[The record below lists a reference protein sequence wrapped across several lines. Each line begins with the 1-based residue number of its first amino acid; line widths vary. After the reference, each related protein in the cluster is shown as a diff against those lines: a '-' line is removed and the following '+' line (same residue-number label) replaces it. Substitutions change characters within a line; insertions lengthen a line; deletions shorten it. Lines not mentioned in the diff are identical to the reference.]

1 MKKKEIFDLL
11 DEHFEIDMMMEC
23 VKEENE
29 RHYTDKEL
37 YIIFVVNMP
46 KESDWD
52 VEVLRILIRNW
63 STNNSFSKN
72 VSIIETLSPGIE
84 FELSKKSLVSFIKE
98 TVYQNSGVESR
109 DMLNDWYEIKKV
121 EIRDKKI
128 SDLGI

>member
-1 MKKKEIFDLL
+1 MKKKDIFDLL

-46 KESDWD
+46 EESDWN

-63 STNNSFSKN
+63 RTNNSFSKN
-72 VSIIETLSPGIE
+72 VAIE
-84 FELSKKSLVSFIKE
+84 FELSKEFLVKFIKE
-98 TVYQNSGVESR
+98 VVYNNSGVESR

>member
-1 MKKKEIFDLL
+1 MKKKDIFDLL
-11 DEHFEIDMMMEC
+11 DEHFEMDMMMEC

-46 KESDWD
+46 KESDWN

-63 STNNSFSKN
+63 RTNNSFSKN
-72 VSIIETLSPGIE
+72 VVIE
-84 FELSKKSLVSFIKE
+84 FELSKEFLVKFIKE
-98 TVYQNSGVESR
+98 VVYNNSGIESR
-109 DMLNDWYEIKKV
+109 DLLNDWYEIKKV

>member
-1 MKKKEIFDLL
+1 MKKKDIFDLL
-11 DEHFEIDMMMEC
+11 DEHFEIDMMMDC
-23 VKEENE
+23 VKEKNE

-46 KESDWD
+46 KESDWN

-63 STNNSFSKN
+63 RTNHSFSKN
-72 VSIIETLSPGIE
+72 VVIE
-84 FELSKKSLVSFIKE
+84 FELSKESLVSFIKE

>member
-1 MKKKEIFDLL
+1 MKKKDIFDLL
-11 DEHFEIDMMMEC
+11 DEHFEMDMMMEC

-37 YIIFVVNMP
+37 YIIYVVNMP
-46 KESDWD
+46 KESDWN

-63 STNNSFSKN
+63 RTNNSFSKN
-72 VSIIETLSPGIE
+72 VVIE
-84 FELSKKSLVSFIKE
+84 FELSKEFLIKFIKE
-98 TVYQNSGVESR
+98 VVYNNSGIESR
-109 DMLNDWYEIKKV
+109 DLLNDWYEIKKV

>member
-1 MKKKEIFDLL
+1 MTKKDIFDLL

-46 KESDWD
+46 KESDWN

-63 STNNSFSKN
+63 RTNNSFSKN
-72 VSIIETLSPGIE
+72 VVIE
-84 FELSKKSLVSFIKE
+84 FELSKKNLVSFIKE
-98 TVYQNSGVESR
+98 TVYQNSGIESR
-109 DMLNDWYEIKKV
+109 DMLNVWYEIKKV

>member
-1 MKKKEIFDLL
+1 MKKKDIFDLL
-11 DEHFEIDMMMEC
+11 DEHFEMDMMMEC

-63 STNNSFSKN
+63 RTNHSFSKN
-72 VSIIETLSPGIE
+72 VVIE
-84 FELSKKSLVSFIKE
+84 FELSKESLVSFIKE

>member
-1 MKKKEIFDLL
+1 MKKKDIFDLL
-11 DEHFEIDMMMEC
+11 DEHFEMDMMMEC

-37 YIIFVVNMP
+37 YIIFVVNMT
-46 KESDWD
+46 KESDWN

-63 STNNSFSKN
+63 RTNNSFSKN
-72 VSIIETLSPGIE
+72 VVIE
-84 FELSKKSLVSFIKE
+84 FELSKEFLIKFIKE
-98 TVYQNSGVESR
+98 VVYNNSGVESR

>member
-1 MKKKEIFDLL
+1 MTKKDIFDLL

-46 KESDWD
+46 KESDWN

-63 STNNSFSKN
+63 RTNNSFSKN
-72 VSIIETLSPGIE
+72 VVIE
-84 FELSKKSLVSFIKE
+84 FELRKEWLVKFIKE
-98 TVYQNSGVESR
+98 TVYQYSGVESR

>member
-1 MKKKEIFDLL
+1 MKKKDIFDLL
-11 DEHFEIDMMMEC
+11 DEHFEMDMMMEC

-46 KESDWD
+46 KESDWN

-63 STNNSFSKN
+63 RTNNSFSKN
-72 VSIIETLSPGIE
+72 VVIE
-84 FELSKKSLVSFIKE
+84 FELSKELLVKFIKE
-98 TVYQNSGVESR
+98 VVYSNSGIESR
-109 DMLNDWYEIKKV
+109 DLLNDWYEIKKV

>member
-1 MKKKEIFDLL
+1 MMKKKEIFDIL
-11 DEHFEIDMMMEC
+11 DDHFERDMMMEC

-46 KESDWD
+46 KESDWN
-52 VEVLRILIRNW
+52 VEVLRIHIRNW
-63 STNNSFSKN
+63 RTNNSFSKN
-72 VSIIETLSPGIE
+72 VVIE
-84 FELSKKSLVSFIKE
+84 FELSKEFLVKFIKE
-98 TVYQNSGVESR
+98 VVYNNSGVESR

>member
-1 MKKKEIFDLL
+1 MKKKDIFDLL
-11 DEHFEIDMMMEC
+11 DEHFEMDMMMEC

-46 KESDWD
+46 KESDWN

-63 STNNSFSKN
+63 RTNNSFSKN
-72 VSIIETLSPGIE
+72 VVIE
-84 FELSKKSLVSFIKE
+84 FELSKELLVKFIKE
-98 TVYQNSGVESR
+98 VVYNNSGIESR
-109 DMLNDWYEIKKV
+109 DLLNDWYEIKKV

>member
-1 MKKKEIFDLL
+1 MKKKDIFDLL
-11 DEHFEIDMMMEC
+11 DEHFEIDMMMDC

-46 KESDWD
+46 KESDWN

-63 STNNSFSKN
+63 KTNHSFSKN
-72 VSIIETLSPGIE
+72 ASIE
-84 FELSKKSLVSFIKE
+84 FELSKKNLVSFIKE

>member
-1 MKKKEIFDLL
+1 MTKKDIFDLL
-11 DEHFEIDMMMEC
+11 DEHFEIDMMMQC

-46 KESDWD
+46 KESDWN

-63 STNNSFSKN
+63 RTNNSFSKN
-72 VSIIETLSPGIE
+72 VVIE
-84 FELSKKSLVSFIKE
+84 FELSKEFLVKFIKE
-98 TVYQNSGVESR
+98 VVYNNSGVESR

>member
-1 MKKKEIFDLL
+1 MTKKDIFDLL

-46 KESDWD
+46 EESDWN

-63 STNNSFSKN
+63 RTNNSFSKN
-72 VSIIETLSPGIE
+72 VVIE
-84 FELSKKSLVSFIKE
+84 FELSKEFLVKFIKE
-98 TVYQNSGVESR
+98 VVYNNSGKESR

-121 EIRDKKI
+121 EIRDKNI

>member
-1 MKKKEIFDLL
+1 MKKKDIFDLL

-46 KESDWD
+46 EESDWN

-63 STNNSFSKN
+63 KTNHSFSKN
-72 VSIIETLSPGIE
+72 VSIE
-84 FELSKKSLVSFIKE
+84 FELSKKNLVSFIKE
-98 TVYQNSGVESR
+98 TVYQYSGVESR
-109 DMLNDWYEIKKV
+109 DFLNDWYEIKKV

>member
-1 MKKKEIFDLL
+1 MKKKDIFDLL

-37 YIIFVVNMP
+37 YIIFVLNMP
-46 KESDWD
+46 EESDWN

-63 STNNSFSKN
+63 KTNHSFSKN
-72 VSIIETLSPGIE
+72 VSIE

-98 TVYQNSGVESR
+98 TVYQNCGVESR

>member
-1 MKKKEIFDLL
+1 MTKKDIFDLL
-11 DEHFEIDMMMEC
+11 DEHFEIEMMMEC

-46 KESDWD
+46 EESDWN

-63 STNNSFSKN
+63 RTNNSFSKN
-72 VSIIETLSPGIE
+72 VEIE
-84 FELSKKSLVSFIKE
+84 FELSKEFLVKFIKE
-98 TVYQNSGVESR
+98 VVYNNSGVESR

>member
-1 MKKKEIFDLL
+1 MKKKDIFDLL
-11 DEHFEIDMMMEC
+11 DEHFEMDMMMEC

-46 KESDWD
+46 EESDWN

-63 STNNSFSKN
+63 RTNNSFSKN
-72 VSIIETLSPGIE
+72 VVIE
-84 FELSKKSLVSFIKE
+84 FELSKEFLVKFIKE
-98 TVYQNSGVESR
+98 VVYNNSGVESR
-109 DMLNDWYEIKKV
+109 DFLNDWYEIKKV

>member
-1 MKKKEIFDLL
+1 MKRKDIFDLL
-11 DEHFEIDMMMEC
+11 DEHFEIDMMMDC

-46 KESDWD
+46 KESDWN

-63 STNNSFSKN
+63 RTNHSFSKN
-72 VSIIETLSPGIE
+72 VVIE
-84 FELSKKSLVSFIKE
+84 FELSKESLVSFIKE

>member
-1 MKKKEIFDLL
+1 MKKKDIFDLL
-11 DEHFEIDMMMEC
+11 DEHFEMDMMMEC

-46 KESDWD
+46 KESDWN

-63 STNNSFSKN
+63 RTNNSFSKN
-72 VSIIETLSPGIE
+72 VVIE
-84 FELSKKSLVSFIKE
+84 FELSKEFLVKFIKE
-98 TVYQNSGVESR
+98 VVYNNSGVESR

>member
-1 MKKKEIFDLL
+1 MTKKDIFDLL

-46 KESDWD
+46 EESDWN

-63 STNNSFSKN
+63 RTNNSFSKN
-72 VSIIETLSPGIE
+72 VVIE
-84 FELSKKSLVSFIKE
+84 FELSKEFLVKFIKE
-98 TVYQNSGVESR
+98 VVYNNSGKESR

>member
-1 MKKKEIFDLL
+1 MKKKDIFDLL
-11 DEHFEIDMMMEC
+11 DEHFEIDMMMDC

-46 KESDWD
+46 KESDWN

-63 STNNSFSKN
+63 RTNHSFSKN
-72 VSIIETLSPGIE
+72 VVIE
-84 FELSKKSLVSFIKE
+84 FELSKESLVSFIKE